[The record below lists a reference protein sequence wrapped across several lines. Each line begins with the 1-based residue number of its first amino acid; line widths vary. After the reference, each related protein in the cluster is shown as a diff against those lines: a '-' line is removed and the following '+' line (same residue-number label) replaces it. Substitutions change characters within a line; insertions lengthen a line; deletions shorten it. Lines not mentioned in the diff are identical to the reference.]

1 MTPTLF
7 DLPPQKRGDAIY
19 VTVSNVLDADGVA
32 VVLSNYTLRAV
43 LKYITDTD
51 ANDASAISVV
61 TGGSGITVSGNSAAV
76 RFPASATNAVTGP
89 TTLKYEVQAT
99 KSADTDEVRTL
110 VAGTIPIVQDFVR
123 TSP

>member
-1 MTPTLF
+1 MTPMLF

-19 VTVSNVLDADGVA
+19 VTVSNVLDSDGVA

-43 LKYITDTD
+43 LKYVTDTD
-51 ANDASAISVV
+51 VNDTSAISIV
-61 TGGSGITVSGNSAAV
+61 TSSSGITVSGNSAAV

-89 TTLKYEVQAT
+89 CTLKYEVQAT
-99 KSADTDEVRTL
+99 KGSDPDEVRTL
-110 VAGTIPIVQDFVR
+110 VCGQIPIEQDFVR